1 MQNEQVPSDASDD
14 DDDDDDARRVG
25 SGPSHPRLEVGRHG
39 EQSRRDETRMS
50 WTSGTYLRLSKVHTC
65 P

>member
-39 EQSRRDETRMS
+39 EQSRRDETRRECRGLLEP
-50 WTSGTYLRLSKVHTC
+50 TSL
-65 P
+65 PP